1 MCVENKNNKENARE
15 ERLLKIVETYKKANE
30 KEKNYLDG
38 VISTINAL
46 AEAPRQS
53 QT

>member
-1 MCVENKNNKENARE
+1 MCVENKNNKENVRE
-15 ERLLKIVETYKKANE
+15 ERLLKIVETYKKASE
-30 KEKNYLDG
+30 KEKSYLEG

-46 AEAPRQS
+46 SEIPRQS